1 MAGSVAAG
9 TALDRSQTS
18 AHTSR
23 AGRECCLAPC
33 HGERMQRN
41 NALFAAA
48 ILIVGASPL
57 PARAQAE
64 ASAEAQ
70 AAARREPS
78 WSPPRTPWGH
88 PDLQG
93 IWTTDDMR
101 GVPQQRPEQFG
112 TRPYLTDDEFAARA
126 AGREGARDTQDRG
139 ASGTFRNE
147 EGTRTFGYT
156 SLVVDPPD
164 GRIPAVVEAAR
175 DRRSAPGSFG
185 LGPFNT
191 MADFSLYDRCI
202 TRGVI
207 GSFSPAVY
215 GNGARIVQTPDTVA
229 ISYEMVH
236 DTRVIPLDG
245 RPALGQTFHL
255 YMGDS
260 RGRFEGNTLVIESS
274 NFTDKTAIGGVRH
287 SEQLRLTERFTRIDP
302 QMIDYEIRVEDPLTW
317 EQPWTMRMTITQQP
331 GYEIYEYS
339 CHEGNLAMRH
349 ALLGERA
356 YERAAAEAAAKGLPP
371 PERVFERVNGPDRAR

>member
-1 MAGSVAAG
+1 MRCTHALLAVATAACGSPVP
-9 TALDRSQTS
+9 AL
-18 AHTSR
+18 
-23 AGRECCLAPC
+23 
-33 HGERMQRN
+33 
-41 NALFAAA
+41 
-48 ILIVGASPL
+48 
-57 PARAQAE
+57 AQAE
-64 ASAEAQ
+64 ASAEAH
-70 AAARREPS
+70 AAVRRDPS
-78 WSPPRTPWGH
+78 WTPPLTPWGH

-101 GVPQQRPEQFG
+101 GVPQQRPEEFG
-112 TRPYLTDDEFAARA
+112 TRQYLTDDEFAERA
-126 AGREGARDTQDRG
+126 TRREGARATQDRG

-156 SLVVDPPD
+156 SIVIDPPD
-164 GRIPAVVEAAR
+164 GRTPPVLPEAR
-175 DRRSAPGSFG
+175 ERRSTPGSFG
-185 LGPFNT
+185 VGPFNT

-202 TRGVI
+202 TRGVV

-236 DTRVIPLDG
+236 DTRIIPLDG
-245 RPALGQTFHL
+245 RPPLTKSIRQ

-260 RGRFEGNTLVIESS
+260 RARFEGNTLVIESS

-287 SEQLRLTERFTRIDP
+287 SEQLKLTERFTRIDP

-317 EQPWTMRMTITQQP
+317 ERPWTLRYTITEQP

-339 CHEGNLAMRH
+339 CHEGNIAIKHTLM
-349 ALLGERA
+349 GERA
-356 YERAAAEAAAKGLPP
+356 YERAAAEAAARGLPP